1 MSSES
6 IVLPASG
13 QPVRLRAPGLAVIC
27 VADDSDAARVTLSGA
42 IEHPGGPAEL
52 VFAHPRGVACLS
64 GELVLGANTSEFLI
78 QSCRPLDQ
86 RRETFR
92 VGVIGSTQLT
102 RGDRSVYEVDLKDL
116 SPQGARVVSATAMEL
131 GEPVTV
137 ALHLDGRGITVTGR
151 IVRVDDRGYGI
162 RFDPLS
168 PGDDD
173 RLSRFLT
180 EQQRRRVRVRY

>member
-1 MSSES
+1 MSEP

-27 VADDSDAARVTLSGA
+27 VASVSDADRVTLSGA
-42 IEHPGGPAEL
+42 IEHAGGPAEL
-52 VFAHPRGVACLS
+52 VFAHPRGVACLA
-64 GELVLGANTSEFLI
+64 GELMPGAPTSEFRI
-78 QSCRPLDQ
+78 QGYRPLDQ

-92 VGVIGSTQLT
+92 VGVTGRTRLT
-102 RGDRSVYEVDLKDL
+102 RGDRGTDEVDLKDL
-116 SPQGARVVSATAMEL
+116 SAQGARVASTTAMEL
-131 GEPVTV
+131 GEPLTV
-137 ALHLDGRGITVTGR
+137 ALDLEGHEIVVSGRV
-151 IVRVDDRGYGI
+151 VRVDDRGYGI

-180 EQQRRRVRVRY
+180 EKQHRRVRVRY